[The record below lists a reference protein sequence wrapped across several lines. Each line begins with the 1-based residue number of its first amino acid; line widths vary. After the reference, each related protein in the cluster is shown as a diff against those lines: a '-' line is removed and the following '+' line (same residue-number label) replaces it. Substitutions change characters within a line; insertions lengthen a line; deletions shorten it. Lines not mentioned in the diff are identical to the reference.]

1 MTRAGAGSGRGDVE
15 GIEVGRNGGSRDYL
29 DPSEMDV
36 HQAQKV
42 MGRTRK
48 LGITRM
54 QRKDEETQLPE
65 RLGLT
70 GGRLL
75 KYTISEGM

>member
-1 MTRAGAGSGRGDVE
+1 
-15 GIEVGRNGGSRDYL
+15 
-29 DPSEMDV
+29 MDV